1 MCEVFKREVGRKVT
15 HMNTYFPLF
24 INLKEREIIVFG
36 GGAIATRRVKSLLPY
51 DAKIRVAAPE
61 ISEELQELAKEKE
74 NLTLEY
80 RKYKPSELQ
89 KPDFVLA
96 ATNDESVN
104 TIIFRECRHKGIMVN
119 VASDKEK
126 CDFFFPGV
134 VQQGD
139 ITIGVTAN
147 GKNHKKAAEVTGQ
160 IRKLLEEE
168 KH

>member
-1 MCEVFKREVGRKVT
+1 
-15 HMNTYFPLF
+15 MNTYFPLF
-24 INLKEREIIVFG
+24 INLKEREIVVFG

-51 DAKIRVAAPE
+51 GAKIRVAAPE
-61 ISEELQELAKEKE
+61 ISEELQELAKEKD

-96 ATNDESVN
+96 ATDDERVN

-119 VASDKEK
+119 VSSDKEM
-126 CDFFFPGV
+126 CDFFFPGA

-139 ITIGVTAN
+139 ITVGVTAN
-147 GKNHKKAAEVTGQ
+147 GKNHKKAAEVTKQ

-168 KH
+168 KY